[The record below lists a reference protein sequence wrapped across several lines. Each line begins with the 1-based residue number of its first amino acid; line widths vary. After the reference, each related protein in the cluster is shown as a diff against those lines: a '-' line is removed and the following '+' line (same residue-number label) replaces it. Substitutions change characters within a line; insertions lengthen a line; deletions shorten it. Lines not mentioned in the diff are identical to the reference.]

1 MSHLQRQTETEHLT
15 AAGEGLVL
23 EKRVFCYSNQVVF
36 VTIPTIPYHTSNTV
50 LKLINGLA
58 KP

>member
-23 EKRVFCYSNQVVF
+23 EKQEVFCYSNQVVF
-36 VTIPTIPYHTSNTV
+36 VTIPTSNAV